1 MKIQVKENN
10 YTIDI
15 HYKNDEKIRDYLFQN
30 KDAKFLVITDENV
43 FAIYSERLKN
53 LMNGLNY
60 FIYKFPAGEKSK
72 SMENYISINKFLL
85 ENNFN
90 RGDMILAFGGG
101 VVGDISGFVAATYLR
116 GIDFIS
122 VPTTLLSMIDS
133 SVGGKNGINFMDLK
147 NQVGS
152 FYFPNY
158 VHIDYSFLETLDERN
173 INNGL
178 AEIFKY
184 SVLKDR
190 ELFEYL
196 KSVDKIDYEKIIY
209 KSLNIKL
216 DFVRDDERDRG
227 KRQKLNLGHTIG
239 HGIESLSNYELNH
252 GESIGIGTIYMA
264 RAAYKM
270 GLTEDDFYKDLIEAY
285 QNHNLPIYYDFDTDK
300 ILEVLKHD
308 KKIKNNMINLI
319 IPTEIGQ
326 VISKKMNFND
336 LREIID
342 LGKDNEKT
350 SWK

>member
-1 MKIQVKENN
+1 MEILVKENS
-10 YTIDI
+10 YKIDI
-15 HYKNDEKIRDYLFQN
+15 DYKSDDKL
-30 KDAKFLVITDENV
+30 KDFLRGRSESKFLIITDENV
-43 FAIYSERLKN
+43 FSLYEDRIKSIMK
-53 LMNGLNY
+53 GLEY
-60 FIYKFPAGEKSK
+60 FIFKITPGEESK
-72 SMENYISINKFLL
+72 SIENFVEINMFLV

-90 RGDMILAFGGG
+90 RGDAIIAFGGG
-101 VVGDISGFVAATYLR
+101 VVGDLGGYVAASYLR
-116 GIDFIS
+116 GIDFLA

-133 SVGGKNGINFMDLK
+133 SVGGKNGINFMNLK
-147 NQVGS
+147 NQIGS
-152 FYFPNY
+152 FYFPKY

-196 KSVDKIDYEKIIY
+196 KSADDLDYEMIIY

-239 HGIESLSNYELNH
+239 HGIESLSNYQLNH

-264 RAAYKM
+264 RAAYK
-270 GLTEDDFYKDLIEAY
+270 LRLAEADFYKDLIEAFK
-285 QNHNLPIYYDFDTDK
+285 NHNLPISYDFDTDE

-308 KKIKNNMINLI
+308 KKIKNNRINII
-319 IPTEIGQ
+319 IPTKIGE
-326 VISKKMNFND
+326 VMSKKIDFD
-336 LREIID
+336 ELREIIE
-342 LGKDNEKT
+342 LGKND
-350 SWK
+350 

>member
-1 MKIQVKENN
+1 MEILVKENS
-10 YTIDI
+10 YKIDI
-15 HYKNDEKIRDYLFQN
+15 DYKSDDKL
-30 KDAKFLVITDENV
+30 KDFLMGRSESKFLIITDENV
-43 FAIYSERLKN
+43 FSLYEDRIKSIMK
-53 LMNGLNY
+53 GLEY
-60 FIYKFPAGEKSK
+60 FIFKITPGEESK
-72 SMENYISINKFLL
+72 SIENFVEINKFLV

-90 RGDMILAFGGG
+90 RGDAIIAFGGG
-101 VVGDISGFVAATYLR
+101 VVGDLGGYVAASYLR
-116 GIDFIS
+116 GIDFLA

-133 SVGGKNGINFMDLK
+133 SVGGKNGINFMNLK

-152 FYFPNY
+152 FYFPKY

-196 KSVDKIDYEKIIY
+196 KSADDLDYEMIIY

-239 HGIESLSNYELNH
+239 HGIESLSNYQLNH

-264 RAAYKM
+264 RAAYKL
-270 GLTEDDFYKDLIEAY
+270 GLAEDDFYKDLIEAFK
-285 QNHNLPIYYDFDTDK
+285 NHNLPISYDFDTDE

-308 KKIKNNMINLI
+308 KKIKNNRINII
-319 IPTEIGQ
+319 IPTKIGE
-326 VISKKMNFND
+326 VMSKKINFD
-336 LREIID
+336 ELREIIE
-342 LGKDNEKT
+342 LGKNN
-350 SWK
+350 

>member
-1 MKIQVKENN
+1 MEILVKENS
-10 YTIDI
+10 YKIDI
-15 HYKNDEKIRDYLFQN
+15 DYKSDDKL
-30 KDAKFLVITDENV
+30 KDFLRGRSESKFLIITDENV
-43 FAIYSERLKN
+43 FSLYEDRIKSIMK
-53 LMNGLNY
+53 GLEY
-60 FIYKFPAGEKSK
+60 FIFKITPGEKSK
-72 SMENYISINKFLL
+72 SIENFVEINKFLV

-90 RGDMILAFGGG
+90 RGDAIIAFGGG
-101 VVGDISGFVAATYLR
+101 VVGDLGGYVAASYLR
-116 GIDFIS
+116 GIDFLA

-133 SVGGKNGINFMDLK
+133 SVGGKNGINFMILK

-152 FYFPNY
+152 FYFPKY

-196 KSVDKIDYEKIIY
+196 KSADDLDYEMIIY

-239 HGIESLSNYELNH
+239 HGIESLSNYQLNH

-264 RAAYKM
+264 RAAYKL
-270 GLTEDDFYKDLIEAY
+270 GLAEDDFYKDLIEAFE
-285 QNHNLPIYYDFDTDK
+285 NHNLPISYDFDTDE
-300 ILEVLKHD
+300 ILEVLRHD
-308 KKIKNNMINLI
+308 KKIKNNKINII
-319 IPTEIGQ
+319 IPTKIGE
-326 VISKKMNFND
+326 VMSKKIDFNE
-336 LREIID
+336 LREITE
-342 LGKDNEKT
+342 LGKND
-350 SWK
+350 

>member
-1 MKIQVKENN
+1 MEILVKENS
-10 YTIDI
+10 YKIDI
-15 HYKNDEKIRDYLFQN
+15 DYKSDDKL
-30 KDAKFLVITDENV
+30 KDFLMGRSESKFLIITDENV
-43 FAIYSERLKN
+43 FSLYEERIKN
-53 LMNGLNY
+53 IMKGLEY
-60 FIYKFPAGEKSK
+60 FIFKITPGEESK
-72 SMENYISINKFLL
+72 SIENFVEINKFLV

-90 RGDMILAFGGG
+90 RGDAIIAFGGG
-101 VVGDISGFVAATYLR
+101 VVGDLGGYVAASYLR
-116 GIDFIS
+116 GIDFLA

-133 SVGGKNGINFMDLK
+133 SVGGKNGINFMNLK

-152 FYFPNY
+152 FYFPKY

-190 ELFEYL
+190 ELFDYL
-196 KSVDKIDYEKIIY
+196 KTADDLDYEMIIY

-216 DFVRDDERDRG
+216 DFVRDDERDKG

-239 HGIESLSNYELNH
+239 HGIESLSNYQLNH

-270 GLTEDDFYKDLIEAY
+270 GFAEDDFYKDLIEAFE
-285 QNHNLPIYYDFDTDK
+285 NHNLPISYDFDTDE

-308 KKIKNNMINLI
+308 KKIKNNRINI
-319 IPTEIGQ
+319 IVPTKIGE
-326 VISKKMNFND
+326 VMSKKIDFD
-336 LREIID
+336 ELREIIE
-342 LGKDNEKT
+342 LGKNN
-350 SWK
+350 

>member
-1 MKIQVKENN
+1 MEILVKENS
-10 YTIDI
+10 YKIDI
-15 HYKNDEKIRDYLFQN
+15 DYKIDDKL
-30 KDAKFLVITDENV
+30 KDFLRGRSESKFLIITDENV
-43 FAIYSERLKN
+43 FSLYEERIKN
-53 LMNGLNY
+53 IMKGLEY
-60 FIYKFPAGEKSK
+60 FIFKITPGEESK
-72 SMENYISINKFLL
+72 SIENFVEINKFLV

-90 RGDMILAFGGG
+90 RGDAIIAFGGG
-101 VVGDISGFVAATYLR
+101 VVGDLGGYIAASYLR
-116 GIDFIS
+116 GIDFVA

-133 SVGGKNGINFMDLK
+133 SVGGKNGINFMNLK
-147 NQVGS
+147 NQIGS
-152 FYFPNY
+152 FYFPKY

-190 ELFEYL
+190 ELFDYL
-196 KSVDKIDYEKIIY
+196 KTADDLDYEKIIY

-264 RAAYKM
+264 RAAYKL
-270 GLTEDDFYKDLIEAY
+270 GLAEDDFYKDLIEAFK
-285 QNHNLPIYYDFDTDK
+285 NHNLPISYDFDTDE

-308 KKIKNNMINLI
+308 KKIKNNRINII
-319 IPTEIGQ
+319 IPTKIGE
-326 VISKKMNFND
+326 VMSKKIDFNE
-336 LREIID
+336 LREIIE
-342 LGKDNEKT
+342 LGKND
-350 SWK
+350 

>member
-1 MKIQVKENN
+1 MEILVKENS
-10 YTIDI
+10 YKIDI
-15 HYKNDEKIRDYLFQN
+15 DYKSDDKL
-30 KDAKFLVITDENV
+30 KDFLRGRSESKFLIITDENV
-43 FAIYSERLKN
+43 FSLYEDRIKSIMK
-53 LMNGLNY
+53 GLEY
-60 FIYKFPAGEKSK
+60 FIFKITPGEKSK
-72 SMENYISINKFLL
+72 SIENFVEINKFLV

-90 RGDMILAFGGG
+90 RGDAIIAFGGG
-101 VVGDISGFVAATYLR
+101 VVGDLGGYVAASYLR
-116 GIDFIS
+116 GIDFLA

-133 SVGGKNGINFMDLK
+133 SVGGKNGINFMNLK

-152 FYFPNY
+152 FYFPKY

-196 KSVDKIDYEKIIY
+196 KSADDLDYEMIIY

-239 HGIESLSNYELNH
+239 HGIESLSNYQLNH

-264 RAAYKM
+264 RAAYKL
-270 GLTEDDFYKDLIEAY
+270 GLAEDDFYKDLIEAFE
-285 QNHNLPIYYDFDTDK
+285 NHNLPISYDFDTDE
-300 ILEVLKHD
+300 ILEVLRHD
-308 KKIKNNMINLI
+308 KKIKNNKINII
-319 IPTEIGQ
+319 IPTKIGE
-326 VISKKMNFND
+326 VMSKKIDFNE
-336 LREIID
+336 LREITE
-342 LGKDNEKT
+342 LGKND
-350 SWK
+350 

>member
-1 MKIQVKENN
+1 MEILVKENS
-10 YTIDI
+10 YKIDI
-15 HYKNDEKIRDYLFQN
+15 DYKSDDKL
-30 KDAKFLVITDENV
+30 KDFLRGRSESKFLIITDENV
-43 FAIYSERLKN
+43 FSLYEDRIKSIMK
-53 LMNGLNY
+53 GLEY
-60 FIYKFPAGEKSK
+60 FIFKITPGEKSK
-72 SMENYISINKFLL
+72 SIENFVEINKFLV

-90 RGDMILAFGGG
+90 RGDAIIAFGGG
-101 VVGDISGFVAATYLR
+101 VVGDLGGYVAASYLR
-116 GIDFIS
+116 GIDFLA

-133 SVGGKNGINFMDLK
+133 SVGAKNGINFMNLK

-152 FYFPNY
+152 FYFPKY

-196 KSVDKIDYEKIIY
+196 KSADDLDYEMIIY

-239 HGIESLSNYELNH
+239 HGIESLSNYQLNH

-264 RAAYKM
+264 RAAYKL
-270 GLTEDDFYKDLIEAY
+270 GLAEDDFYKDLIEAFE
-285 QNHNLPIYYDFDTDK
+285 NHNLPISYDFDTDE
-300 ILEVLKHD
+300 ILEVLRHD
-308 KKIKNNMINLI
+308 KKIKNNKINII
-319 IPTEIGQ
+319 IPTKIGE
-326 VISKKMNFND
+326 VMSKKIDFNE
-336 LREIID
+336 LREITE
-342 LGKDNEKT
+342 LGKND
-350 SWK
+350 

>member
-15 HYKNDEKIRDYLFQN
+15 EYISDKKLRDYLFQN
-30 KDAKFLVITDENV
+30 KDAKFLVITDETVYN
-43 FAIYSERLKN
+43 IYSDRLKN
-53 LMNGLNY
+53 IMAGLNY
-60 FIYKFPAGEKSK
+60 FIFKFSAGEKSK
-72 SMENYISINKFLL
+72 SIESYISINKFLL

-90 RGDMILAFGGG
+90 RGDIIIAFGGG

-133 SVGGKNGINFMDLK
+133 SVGGKNGINFMNLK
-147 NQVGS
+147 NQIGA
-152 FYFPNY
+152 FYFPKY
-158 VHIDYSFLETLDERN
+158 VHIDYSFLESLDERN

-184 SVLKDR
+184 SVLRDR
-190 ELFEYL
+190 EFFDYL
-196 KSVDKIDYEKIIY
+196 KSADKLDYEKIIY

-216 DFVRDDERDRG
+216 DFVRDDERDKG

-239 HGIESLSNYELNH
+239 HGIESLSNYKLNH

-270 GLTEDDFYKDLIEAY
+270 GLAEEDFSKELIFAFK
-285 QNHNLPIYYDFDTDK
+285 NHNLPTFYEFETEE
-300 ILEVLKHD
+300 ILEILKHD
-308 KKIKNNMINLI
+308 KKINKNLINIILPVKIGEVINKKITFDELKGIINL
-319 IPTEIGQ
+319 
-326 VISKKMNFND
+326 
-336 LREIID
+336 
-342 LGKDNEKT
+342 GKENE
-350 SWK
+350 

>member
-1 MKIQVKENN
+1 MEILVKENS
-10 YTIDI
+10 YKIDI
-15 HYKNDEKIRDYLFQN
+15 DYKSDDKL
-30 KDAKFLVITDENV
+30 KDFLRGRSESKFLIITDENV
-43 FAIYSERLKN
+43 FSLYEDRIKSIMK
-53 LMNGLNY
+53 GLEY
-60 FIYKFPAGEKSK
+60 FIFKITPGEKSK
-72 SMENYISINKFLL
+72 SIENFVEINKFLV

-90 RGDMILAFGGG
+90 RGDAIIAFGGG
-101 VVGDISGFVAATYLR
+101 VVGDLGGYVAASYLR
-116 GIDFIS
+116 GIDFLA

-133 SVGGKNGINFMDLK
+133 SVGGKNGINFMNLK

-152 FYFPNY
+152 FYFPKY

-196 KSVDKIDYEKIIY
+196 KSADDLDYEMIIY

-216 DFVRDDERDRG
+216 DFVRDDERDKG

-239 HGIESLSNYELNH
+239 HGIESLSNYQLNH

-264 RAAYKM
+264 RAAYKL
-270 GLTEDDFYKDLIEAY
+270 GLAEDDFYKDLIEAFN
-285 QNHNLPIYYDFDTDK
+285 NHNLPISYDFDTDE

-308 KKIKNNMINLI
+308 KKIKNNRINI
-319 IPTEIGQ
+319 IVPTKIGE
-326 VISKKMNFND
+326 VMSKKIDFD
-336 LREIID
+336 ELRKIIE
-342 LGKDNEKT
+342 LGKNN
-350 SWK
+350 

>member
-1 MKIQVKENN
+1 MEILVKENS
-10 YTIDI
+10 YKIDI
-15 HYKNDEKIRDYLFQN
+15 DYKSDDKL
-30 KDAKFLVITDENV
+30 KDFLRGRSESKFLIITDENV
-43 FAIYSERLKN
+43 FSLYEDRIKSIMK
-53 LMNGLNY
+53 GLEY
-60 FIYKFPAGEKSK
+60 FIFKITPGEKSK
-72 SMENYISINKFLL
+72 SIENFVEINKFLV

-90 RGDMILAFGGG
+90 RGDAIIAFGGG
-101 VVGDISGFVAATYLR
+101 VVGDLGGYVAASYLR
-116 GIDFIS
+116 GIDFLA

-133 SVGGKNGINFMDLK
+133 SVGGKNGINFMNLK

-152 FYFPNY
+152 FYFPKY

-196 KSVDKIDYEKIIY
+196 KSADDLDYEMIIY

-264 RAAYKM
+264 RAAYKL
-270 GLTEDDFYKDLIEAY
+270 GLAEDDFYKDLIEAFE
-285 QNHNLPIYYDFDTDK
+285 NHNLPISYDFDTDE

-308 KKIKNNMINLI
+308 KKIKNNRINVI
-319 IPTEIGQ
+319 IPTKIGE
-326 VISKKMNFND
+326 VMSKKIDFD
-336 LREIID
+336 ELREIIE
-342 LGKDNEKT
+342 LGKNN
-350 SWK
+350 

>member
-15 HYKNDEKIRDYLFQN
+15 VYKCDEKLRNYLFQN
-30 KDAKFLVITDENV
+30 KDAKYLVITDENV
-43 FAIYSERLKN
+43 YNLYSERLKN
-53 LMNGLNY
+53 IMYGLNFY
-60 FIYKFPAGEKSK
+60 IFKFPAGEKSK
-72 SMENYISINKFLL
+72 SMENYININKFLL

-90 RGDMILAFGGG
+90 RGDIIIAFGGG

-133 SVGGKNGINFMDLK
+133 SVGGKNGINFMNLK
-147 NQVGS
+147 NQIGS
-152 FYFPNY
+152 FYFPKY
-158 VHIDYSFLETLDERN
+158 VYIDYSFLETLDHRN

-184 SVLKDR
+184 SVLKDKN
-190 ELFEYL
+190 LFDYL
-196 KSVDKIDYEKIIY
+196 KSCDKLDYEKIIY

-216 DFVRDDERDRG
+216 DFVKDDEKDRG

-239 HGIESLSNYELNH
+239 HGIESISDYKLNH

-270 GLTEDDFYKDLIEAY
+270 GIAESDFSKELILAFKNY
-285 QNHNLPIYYDFDTDK
+285 NLPTSYDFDTDE
-300 ILEVLKHD
+300 ILEILKHD
-308 KKIKNNMINLI
+308 KKINKNLI
-319 IPTEIGQ
+319 NVILPIKIGE
-326 VISKKMNFND
+326 VINKKITFD
-336 LREIID
+336 ELREIID
-342 LGKDNEKT
+342 LGKENE
-350 SWK
+350 

>member
-1 MKIQVKENN
+1 MEILVKENS
-10 YTIDI
+10 YKIDI
-15 HYKNDEKIRDYLFQN
+15 DYKSDN
-30 KDAKFLVITDENV
+30 KLKDFLRGRSESKFLIITDENV
-43 FAIYSERLKN
+43 FSLYEERIKN
-53 LMNGLNY
+53 IMKGLEY
-60 FIYKFPAGEKSK
+60 FIFKITPGEESK
-72 SMENYISINKFLL
+72 SIENFVEINKFLV

-90 RGDMILAFGGG
+90 RGDAIIAFGGG
-101 VVGDISGFVAATYLR
+101 VVGDLGGYVAASYLR
-116 GIDFIS
+116 GIDFLA

-133 SVGGKNGINFMDLK
+133 SVGGKNGINFMNLK

-152 FYFPNY
+152 FYFPIY

-190 ELFEYL
+190 ELFDYL
-196 KSVDKIDYEKIIY
+196 KTADDLDYEMIIY

-239 HGIESLSNYELNH
+239 HGIESLSNYQLNH

-264 RAAYKM
+264 RAAYKL
-270 GLTEDDFYKDLIEAY
+270 GFAEDDFYKDIIEAFK
-285 QNHNLPIYYDFDTDK
+285 NHNLPISYDFDTDE

-308 KKIKNNMINLI
+308 KKIKNNRINII
-319 IPTEIGQ
+319 IPTKIGE
-326 VISKKMNFND
+326 VMSKKIDFD
-336 LREIID
+336 ELREIIE
-342 LGKDNEKT
+342 LGKNN
-350 SWK
+350 

>member
-1 MKIQVKENN
+1 MEILVKENS
-10 YTIDI
+10 YKIDI
-15 HYKNDEKIRDYLFQN
+15 DYKSDDKL
-30 KDAKFLVITDENV
+30 KDFLRGRSESKFLIITDENV
-43 FAIYSERLKN
+43 FSLYEDRIKSIMK
-53 LMNGLNY
+53 GLEY
-60 FIYKFPAGEKSK
+60 FIFKITPGEKSK
-72 SMENYISINKFLL
+72 SIENFVEINKFLV

-90 RGDMILAFGGG
+90 RGDAIIAFGGG
-101 VVGDISGFVAATYLR
+101 VVGDLGGYVAASYLR
-116 GIDFIS
+116 GIDFLA

-133 SVGGKNGINFMDLK
+133 SVGGKNGINFMNLK

-152 FYFPNY
+152 FYFPKY

-196 KSVDKIDYEKIIY
+196 KSADDLDYEMIIY

-239 HGIESLSNYELNH
+239 HGIESLSNYQLNH

-264 RAAYKM
+264 RAAYKL
-270 GLTEDDFYKDLIEAY
+270 GLAEDDFYKDLIEAFE
-285 QNHNLPIYYDFDTDK
+285 NHNLPISYDFDTDE

-308 KKIKNNMINLI
+308 KKIKNNRINII
-319 IPTEIGQ
+319 IPTKIGE
-326 VISKKMNFND
+326 VMSKKIDFD
-336 LREIID
+336 ELREIIE
-342 LGKDNEKT
+342 LGKNN
-350 SWK
+350 

>member
-1 MKIQVKENN
+1 MEILVKENS
-10 YTIDI
+10 YKIDI
-15 HYKNDEKIRDYLFQN
+15 DYKSDDKL
-30 KDAKFLVITDENV
+30 KDFLRGRSESKFLIITDENV
-43 FAIYSERLKN
+43 FSLYEDRIKSIMK
-53 LMNGLNY
+53 GLEY
-60 FIYKFPAGEKSK
+60 FIFKITPGEKSK
-72 SMENYISINKFLL
+72 SIENFVEINKFLV

-90 RGDMILAFGGG
+90 RGDAIIAFGGG
-101 VVGDISGFVAATYLR
+101 VVGDLGGYVAASYLR
-116 GIDFIS
+116 GIDFLA

-133 SVGGKNGINFMDLK
+133 SVGGKNGINFMNLK

-152 FYFPNY
+152 FYFPKY

-196 KSVDKIDYEKIIY
+196 KSADDLDYEMIIY

-239 HGIESLSNYELNH
+239 HGIESLSNYQLNH

-264 RAAYKM
+264 RAAYKL
-270 GLTEDDFYKDLIEAY
+270 GLAEDDFYKDLIEAFE
-285 QNHNLPIYYDFDTDK
+285 NHNLPISYDFDTDE

-308 KKIKNNMINLI
+308 KKIKNNRINVI
-319 IPTEIGQ
+319 IPTKIGE
-326 VISKKMNFND
+326 VMSKKIDFD
-336 LREIID
+336 ELREIIE
-342 LGKDNEKT
+342 LGKNN
-350 SWK
+350 

>member
-1 MKIQVKENN
+1 MEILVKENN
-10 YTIDI
+10 YKINI
-15 HYKNDEKIRDYLFQN
+15 EYKSDDKLRDFLRGRSES
-30 KDAKFLVITDENV
+30 KFLLITDENV
-43 FAIYSERLKN
+43 FSLYEDRIKNIMKDLSYYVFKIVPGER
-53 LMNGLNY
+53 
-60 FIYKFPAGEKSK
+60 SK
-72 SMENYISINKFLL
+72 SIENYIKINKFLV

-90 RGDMILAFGGG
+90 RGDAIISFGGG
-101 VVGDISGFVAATYLR
+101 VVGDLGGFVASTYLR
-116 GIDFIS
+116 GIDFIA

-152 FYFPNY
+152 FYFPKY

-196 KSVDKIDYEKIIY
+196 KSADKIDYEKIIY

-239 HGIESLSNYELNH
+239 HGIESLSNYKLNH

-264 RAAYKM
+264 RAAYKL
-270 GLTEDDFYKDLIEAY
+270 GLAKDDFYKDLIEAY
-285 QNHNLPIYYDFDTDK
+285 KNHNLPISYDFDTDK

-308 KKIKNNMINLI
+308 KKIKNNIINLI

-326 VISKKMNFND
+326 VISKKMNFDD
-336 LREIID
+336 LREFIE
-342 LGKDNEKT
+342 LGKDDE
-350 SWK
+350 

>member
-1 MKIQVKENN
+1 MEILVKENS
-10 YTIDI
+10 YKIDI
-15 HYKNDEKIRDYLFQN
+15 DYKNDDKL
-30 KDAKFLVITDENV
+30 KDFLRGRSESKFLIITDENV
-43 FAIYSERLKN
+43 FSLYEDRIKSIMK
-53 LMNGLNY
+53 GLEY
-60 FIYKFPAGEKSK
+60 FIFKITPGEKSK
-72 SMENYISINKFLL
+72 SIENFVEINKFLV

-90 RGDMILAFGGG
+90 RGDAIIAFGGG
-101 VVGDISGFVAATYLR
+101 VVGDLGGYVAASYLR
-116 GIDFIS
+116 GIDFLA

-133 SVGGKNGINFMDLK
+133 SVGGKNGINFMNLK

-152 FYFPNY
+152 FYFPKY

-196 KSVDKIDYEKIIY
+196 KSADDLDYEMIIY

-239 HGIESLSNYELNH
+239 HGIESLSNYQLNH

-264 RAAYKM
+264 RAAYKL
-270 GLTEDDFYKDLIEAY
+270 GLAEDDFYKDLIEAFE
-285 QNHNLPIYYDFDTDK
+285 NHNLPISYDFDTDE
-300 ILEVLKHD
+300 ILEVLRHD
-308 KKIKNNMINLI
+308 KKIKNNKINII
-319 IPTEIGQ
+319 IPTKIGE
-326 VISKKMNFND
+326 VMSKKIDFNE
-336 LREIID
+336 LREITE
-342 LGKDNEKT
+342 LGKND
-350 SWK
+350 